1 MSGLF
6 GCALRIDW
14 YAELLSEQISYIE
27 YLATINAKFTP
38 EVKGLSIVHVARIPN
53 IPGLVYSIY
62 QYETSFPSAGLN
74 CKQQEVS
81 GFGYLVFSPGLPPQ
95 ISLSETN
102 ESEDSGR
109 A

>member
-1 MSGLF
+1 MRNLPLKSKGCQLFMSLVYPIS
-6 GCALRIDW
+6 LV
-14 YAELLSEQISYIE
+14 SYI
-27 YLATINAKFTP
+27 
-38 EVKGLSIVHVARIPN
+38 
-53 IPGLVYSIY
+53 
-62 QYETSFPSAGLN
+62 QYTSTKRPSPSAGLN

-109 A
+109 ASKLKGRESFHKWAQRCAGSSVYVV